1 MLSFF
6 RNFLL
11 TFAGFVALLYGC
23 SVLFRPSLTE
33 SLPAVDSET
42 LAEIQELRETGFEGE
57 ERIRIQQEIDYSEGP
72 GAAWYPKGEAPILSA
87 LVEEGKLPPVEERVG
102 SEPLVLRGVDGIGN
116 YGGTMIQARTSKRG
130 VGTFG
135 TFYSGG
141 LLVRWSPM
149 GDPIVPHIIK
159 GWDVNDE
166 GREYILHFRRG
177 MKWSD
182 GHPFTAHDVHYWWRN
197 EVQDDS
203 VSTDGRNPMTHR
215 GKDGSMEV
223 IDDYTLAVRF
233 EEPNGLF
240 ISKLAGPEGLE
251 VAESPA
257 HYLRQFHPTEGDP
270 EIIEAA
276 MKAMQMP
283 TRRALYA
290 AVKAWD
296 NPDHPRLWPFLYRSH
311 KGTPP
316 FSWVRNP
323 YFFAVDPEG
332 NQLPYLDRALFTVKA
347 GDLIPIAAASGEFS
361 IQTGLLMEHYTILM
375 SQRES
380 GGYELYHW
388 NYGGGSMAAIFPNMT
403 KRKDKGD
410 VNAEKKEALMRQKEF
425 RQALSLAINRQTIIE
440 VEYGG
445 MTEAAQ
451 VGPSPASP
459 YFNEDL
465 YTSFVEYDPELA
477 NKLLDSIGLQERDSE
492 GYRTFRDGSP
502 MLFFLTY
509 KTGSPFTAAMAQ
521 SIVEDWAA
529 VGIRVVFK
537 ERGVNL
543 YYIEREAMLHD
554 FTVAGV
560 NGEDYAVLRPRM
572 SVPDF
577 GSFYA
582 HAWGYWFQRGA
593 YYGKEQPAD
602 SLAEPPPEGHP
613 LREAMEI
620 YDQVIQTTDE
630 KERIA
635 LFQKALDIA
644 AENIWTINIST
655 PPPILVAVKEGF
667 RNVPRKG
674 YSAWM
679 FLTPSNMG
687 FETFFWEEPEES
699 AGAIR
704 QIKSA
709 IVSPLGQGPD
719 LSGSS
724 PSEGV
729 ETEGTSP
736 ASSSPDFGWV
746 KVLLLTLGA
755 LGLLWLG
762 FQFPF
767 IGRRLLLMVPTLFI
781 VSFLVFIIIEL
792 PPGDYSTSMI
802 AQAEAMG
809 EEADRQKVEELQQMF
824 QLDESWLTRYLSWS
838 GLRWF
843 VTFKSEDTGF
853 LQWDLGRSMET
864 LEPVNDVVGDRTLLT
879 VLISLGTVLFTW
891 VVALP
896 IGIFSAVKQY
906 SIADYV
912 FTVIGF
918 LGMCIPNFLF
928 ALLLMYFSST
938 FLGINVSG
946 LFSAEYAAQPEWTL
960 GKFVDLLAHIW
971 VPVVVI
977 GTAGTASMIRVMR
990 GNLLDELK
998 KPYVTTARAKGVR
1011 PIKLILKYPVR
1022 LALNP
1027 FISGIGHIFPQLIS
1041 GGAIVALIL
1050 SLPTVGPLLL
1060 QSLLMEDMY
1069 LAGSLL
1075 MILSLLGIIGT
1086 LVSDLLL
1093 MLLDPRIRMEGGRR

>member
-1 MLSFF
+1 MIASFRYLF
-6 RNFLL
+6 L
-11 TFAGFVALLYGC
+11 TFMGLLLLFYGF
-23 SVLFRPSLTE
+23 SMLFRPTLEETVIEVSPE
-33 SLPAVDSET
+33 SIEEVEA
-42 LAEIQELRETGFEGE
+42 LRDIEFEGE
-57 ERIRIQQEIDYSEGP
+57 PTLRIQQEIDYAEGASASWFP
-72 GAAWYPKGEAPILSA
+72 RGESPLLKT
-87 LVEEGKLPPVEERVG
+87 LVEEGKLPPVAERVG
-102 SEPLVLRGVDGIGN
+102 PEPLVLQGVDGIGN

-135 TFYSGG
+135 TFYAGS

-159 GWDVNDE
+159 DWEINEE
-166 GREYILHFRRG
+166 GREYILHFRKG
-177 MKWSD
+177 MRWSD
-182 GHPFTAHDVHYWWRN
+182 GHPFSAKDVYYWWKY
-197 EVQDDS
+197 EMTDDA
-203 VSTDGRNPMTHR
+203 VSTDGRNPLAHR
-215 GKDGSMEV
+215 GKEGRMEM
-223 IDDYTLAVRF
+223 IDDYTLVVRF

-240 ISKLAGPEGLE
+240 LSKLAGPDGLE

-257 HYLRQFHPTEGDP
+257 HYLKPFHPTEGDP
-270 EIIEAA
+270 ELIEATL
-276 MKAMQMP
+276 KAMQMP

-290 AVKAWD
+290 GIKAWD
-296 NPDHPRLWPFLYRSH
+296 NPDHPRLWPFIYRSH

-323 YFFAVDPEG
+323 YFFGVDPEG

-347 GDLIPIAAASGEFS
+347 ADLIPIAAASGEFS
-361 IQTGLLMEHYTILM
+361 IQTGLLMEYYTILM

-380 GGYELYHW
+380 GGYQLYHW
-388 NYGGGSMAAIFPNMT
+388 NYGGGSMATIFPNMT
-403 KRKDKGD
+403 KRKDQGD
-410 VNAEKKEALMRQKEF
+410 PDAEKKEELMRTREF
-425 RQALSLAINRQTIIE
+425 RQALSLAINRETIIE

-445 MTEAAQ
+445 MTEPAQ

-459 YFNEDL
+459 YFHEEL
-465 YTSFVEYDPELA
+465 YTSFIEYNPGLA
-477 NKLLDSIGLQERDSE
+477 NDLLDSIGLEQRDSE
-492 GYRTFRDGSP
+492 GYRTYRDGST

-582 HAWGYWFQRGA
+582 HAWGYWFQRGG
-593 YYGKEQPAD
+593 YYGAELPED
-602 SLAEPPPEGHP
+602 SLARAPPEDHP
-613 LREAMEI
+613 LRKAMDI

-635 LFQKALDIA
+635 LFQQALDIA
-644 AENIWTINIST
+644 AENTWTINIST
-655 PPPILVAVKEGF
+655 PPPILVAVKDGF

-679 FLTPSNMG
+679 FLTPANMG
-687 FETFFWEEPEES
+687 FETFFWENPEES
-699 AGAIR
+699 KGAVE
-704 QIKSA
+704 QIKQA
-709 IVSPLGQGPD
+709 IVSPLGTGPD
-719 LSGSS
+719 LSGN
-724 PSEGV
+724 
-729 ETEGTSP
+729 TP
-736 ASSSPDFGWV
+736 ASTALEDAGEASRAPNFSWLRFV
-746 KVLLLTLGA
+746 VLGA
-755 LGLLWLG
+755 VGLGLVGLG
-762 FQFPF
+762 IQFPF
-767 IGRRLLLMVPTLFI
+767 VGHRLLLMIPTLFV
-781 VSFLVFIIIEL
+781 VSLLVFIIIQL
-792 PPGDYSTSMI
+792 PPGDYSTSMV

-809 EEADRQKVEELQQMF
+809 EETDLQKVEELQEMF
-824 QLDESWLTRYLSWS
+824 LLNENWMTRYLAWS
-838 GLRWF
+838 GLKWF
-843 VTFKSEDTGF
+843 VTFDSEDTGF
-853 LQWDLGRSMET
+853 MQWDLGRSMET
-864 LEPVNDVVGDRTLLT
+864 MEPVNDVVGDRTTLT
-879 VLISLGTVLFTW
+879 ILISLGTVLFTW
-891 VVALP
+891 IVALP
-896 IGIFSAVKQY
+896 IGIFSAVRQY
-906 SIADYV
+906 SFGDYF
-912 FTVIGF
+912 FTVVGF

-928 ALLLMYFSST
+928 ALLLMFFSST

-946 LFSAEYAAQPEWTL
+946 LFSAEYAAQPEWTW
-960 GKFVDLLAHIW
+960 GKFLDLLAHIW

-1011 PIKLILKYPVR
+1011 PLKLILKYPVR

-1075 MILSLLGIIGT
+1075 MILSMLGVIGT

-1093 MLLDPRIRMEGGRR
+1093 MLLDPRIRMQGGRR